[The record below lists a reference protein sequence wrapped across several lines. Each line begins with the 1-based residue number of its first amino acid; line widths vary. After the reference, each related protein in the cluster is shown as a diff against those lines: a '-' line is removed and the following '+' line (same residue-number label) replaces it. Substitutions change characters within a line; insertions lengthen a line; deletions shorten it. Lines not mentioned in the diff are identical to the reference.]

1 MKQRIR
7 RGDIIF
13 VRNPFQVPHGHINA
27 GNRPAVVIQ
36 NNVGNECSENLIVAY
51 MTSKIKKLHMPTHVL
66 LQWYGGLSMTSMVQ
80 TEQLATISAEDVIG
94 VIDHLR
100 DEDTARVNRALAASL
115 ALDGLDYGKG
125 GRNYE

>member
-1 MKQRIR
+1 MKQKIR

-36 NNVGNECSENLIVAY
+36 NNTGNECSENLIVAY

-125 GRNYE
+125 GRSYE

>member
-1 MKQRIR
+1 MKQGIR

-27 GNRPAVVIQ
+27 GNRPAVVVQ
-36 NNVGNECSENLIVAY
+36 NNTGNERSENLIVAY